1 MVHHVVLLGHL
12 GDVCLLC
19 RLSLANP
26 GDIALFTIEQF
37 VPLAR
42 RYGAFH
48 SVHSFAELAGL
59 PEDTAVTDLHGQS
72 CQIPAYR
79 DAVSQVPSLRFA
91 ATARRLKWL
100 AVSGNPMRARAY
112 SVEPIVEYWTE
123 VLGLARAIIPLT
135 SGTRE
140 MLHLTQTRPCRPVLS
155 LQSSTRHKALG
166 ANAVKRLVSQ
176 VSILASIKPLIVEG
190 PGRPTDGVRDL
201 GVPIIEIASPE
212 EFIAIAERRCC
223 LVAVD
228 NGLRHLAS
236 LIGIPRIVL
245 YGPTS
250 PGICGSGVGE
260 VAVMSR
266 AACAPCGDPH
276 ECQSDVRYCCL
287 EDEVDYNELESA
299 WAQLH
304 GGR

>member
-12 GDVCLLC
+12 GDVCLLS

-26 GDIALFTIEQF
+26 GVIALFTIEQF

-48 SVHSFAELAGL
+48 SVHSFAELADL
-59 PEDTAVTDLHGQS
+59 REDTAVTDLHGQS

-79 DAVSQVPSLRFA
+79 DAVSQVPSLRIA
-91 ATARRLKWL
+91 ATARRLEWL
-100 AVSGNPMRARAY
+100 AISGKPIRARSY
-112 SVEPIVEYWTE
+112 SVEPIVGYWSE
-123 VLGLARAIIPLT
+123 VLGLAGAIIPLT

-140 MLHLTQTRPCRPVLS
+140 VSHLTRTRACRPVLS
-155 LQSSTRHKALG
+155 LQSSTRHKVLG
-166 ANAVKRLVSQ
+166 AEAVERLVRH
-176 VSILASIKPLIVEG
+176 VSTLASVEPLIVEG

-201 GVPIIEIASPE
+201 GVPVITVASPE

-266 AACAPCGDPH
+266 AVCAPCGDPH
-276 ECQSDVRYCCL
+276 ECQSDVRYHCL
-287 EDEVDYNELESA
+287 EDEVDYKELERA

-304 GGR
+304 GGH